1 MSQPVRILHLHSSFS
16 LGGKEARAA
25 RLMNAWQDR
34 AVHSIVS
41 GVPDQLSAQ
50 DAIDQDVAVSFPQ
63 DAPLL
68 TGRPALRRYLA
79 LARYMQQFDLVLS
92 YNWGAMDGVMAHR
105 LFSPFMRLPPLI
117 HHEDGFNSDEANGL
131 KSSRNNFRRMALGSA
146 HAVVVPS
153 AKLADI
159 ALRQWGQ
166 STNKVRLIRNGI
178 DVGRYGVRPK
188 QGIISGLNRSQGKLL
203 RSEEHTSEL
212 QSLMR
217 ISYAVFCLKK
227 KINKIYEQ

>member
-117 HHEDGFNSDEANGL
+117 HHEDGFNSDE
-131 KSSRNNFRRMALGSA
+131 
-146 HAVVVPS
+146 
-153 AKLADI
+153 I
-159 ALRQWGQ
+159 
-166 STNKVRLIRNGI
+166 
-178 DVGRYGVRPK
+178 GRASGREREWQYGVDIGGRRY
-188 QGIISGLNRSQGKLL
+188 I
-203 RSEEHTSEL
+203 
-212 QSLMR
+212 
-217 ISYAVFCLKK
+217 KK
-227 KINKIYEQ
+227 K